1 MKSIYKIV
9 GIAILLSTAT
19 FLQAQIEK
27 TKTFS
32 GEFSDLSEL
41 VINHR
46 RGPLNVRK
54 SKDGKTRYEAKVS
67 IQTKDEESAA
77 MMLERMELKEDKFD
91 KKMEVFTNFNIEN
104 WTTINGKT
112 TIKFKD
118 GTKVKGIKEVKIEMV
133 VYVGKLEKLQ
143 LENKYDEI
151 NIHDDLATNLSIEL
165 HSGKLRCVNY
175 SGEVSMEMKYSKADL
190 GNMVDLK
197 MDIYDS
203 DIVMGNASK
212 IQIES
217 KYSSYEIGNLSEL
230 TGETYDDNFKLG
242 NITGVL
248 ALEDK
253 YSEFKMG
260 SFKTGKLE
268 FHDADFEA
276 TNAEGVEIKSK
287 YSEFKFTNVGAIEF
301 ESSFDDN
308 LKAEEVNV
316 FSADSK
322 YSEFVLKTVKESATL
337 ATSHDDELKIAN
349 LGANFKLLKLDG
361 KYTDLT
367 VDIAAGTPFHL
378 NIDMTH
384 GSVNFDKDS
393 FETQIWK
400 EKEASRKEIVG
411 KSKGATEESGKIEIL
426 GYDNTISL
434 K

>member
-19 FLQAQIEK
+19 LLQAQIEK
-27 TKTFS
+27 TKTFA

-46 RGPLNVRK
+46 RGPLDVRK
-54 SKDGKTRYEAKVS
+54 SKDGTTRYEAKVYIKS
-67 IQTKDEESAA
+67 KDEESAA
-77 MMLERMELKEDKFD
+77 MMLERMELNEDEFGGKV
-91 KKMEVFTNFNIEN
+91 EISTNFNIEN
-104 WTTINGKT
+104 WVTINGKT
-112 TIKFKD
+112 TVKFKD
-118 GTKVKGIKEVKIEMV
+118 GTKVKGIREVKIEMV
-133 VYVGKLEKLQ
+133 VYVGKLEQLH

-151 NIHDDLATNLSIEL
+151 SIHDDLATNLSVEL

-175 SGEVSMEMKYSKADL
+175 SGEVSMDMKYSKADL
-190 GNMVDLK
+190 GNMTDLK
-197 MDIYDS
+197 MEIYDS

-217 KYSSYEIGNLSEL
+217 KYSSYEMGNLSEL
-230 TGETYDDNFKLG
+230 KGETYDDNFKIG
-242 NITGVL
+242 NITGIL

-268 FHDADFEA
+268 FHDVDFEA
-276 TNAEGVEIKSK
+276 TSAEGVEIKSK

-322 YSEFVLKTVKESATL
+322 YSEFVFQTIKESATI
-337 ATSHDDELKIAN
+337 ATSFDDKLEIAN
-349 LGANFKLLKLDG
+349 LGANFQLLKIDG
-361 KYTDLT
+361 KYTDLD
-367 VDIAAGTPFHL
+367 VDIAAGAPFHL
-378 NIDMTH
+378 NVDMTYGKVH
-384 GSVNFDKDS
+384 FDEDS

-411 KSKGATEESGKIEIL
+411 KSKGATEESGKIMIS
-426 GYDNTISL
+426 GFDNTISL